1 MIDILLTRIPTTD
14 VECAAVSGPVI
25 SQLRSERIKR
35 QRQPADRARSLSA
48 DVLLDNLSR
57 AGCGRSHR
65 YNLVGAPV
73 SGSATCFLSAA
84 HDGNWVAAAAAP
96 EPLGIDVVD
105 TARIAPD
112 PSAGHL
118 HPDER
123 AGAARLSPGELV
135 DFLATS
141 WGAKEAYLKKL
152 GIGLAVHP
160 ATLAT
165 RRGGHDLMVVDD
177 RARQFSQPVLVS
189 RIDRRH
195 LLTATATATATAGRI
210 RPIPFRPIP
219 IRSISSQILA
229 RLDAR

>member
-1 MIDILLTRIPTTD
+1 MIDILLTQIPTTD
-14 VECAAVSGPVI
+14 VECAAVNGPAI
-25 SQLRSERIKR
+25 SQLRSERIER

-48 DVLLDNLSR
+48 DLLLDNLSR

-65 YNLVGAPV
+65 YNPAGAPV
-73 SGSATCFLSAA
+73 SDSATCFLSAA
-84 HDGNWVAAAAAP
+84 HDGNWVAAATAP

-105 TARIAPD
+105 TSRIAPD
-112 PSAGHL
+112 ASAGHL

-123 AGAARLSPGELV
+123 TGAARLSPAELV
-135 DFLATS
+135 DFLAVS

-160 ATLAT
+160 AALAT
-165 RRGGHDLMVVDD
+165 RWGGYDLLLVDD
-177 RARQFSQPVLVS
+177 RARQHLQPVLVS

-195 LLTATATATATAGRI
+195 LLTHTATAGRLWSTSRRSI
-210 RPIPFRPIP
+210 R
-219 IRSISSQILA
+219 IRSISSQIQA